1 MERGPA
7 QDAAAPVA
15 TWSVYDYLIDNP
27 FVRIESQYD
36 VFADGKVELVR
47 QWAMS
52 EFGVGDCSGDGPD
65 EARLELER
73 IAAESYAALLDRIES
88 AQCGVFFDTEQF
100 RREGGT
106 LPATTIGRMTFER
119 DGEGRWLLHGSSEQT
134 SRGELIS
141 RSRTKAWRAETFDPS
156 TGEWQ
161 AVEPQLPEF
170 AFGPD
175 HIAMWYVIGMGGLVD
190 NEEESDVPT
199 APYDDGLEGYSYV
212 GETTMRERPAERY
225 EKRELDVREEGIV
238 DILRVREYLKDN
250 PLLFSLRAYAILP
263 EGELRL
269 DDEFMLTA
277 LGIEKCAG

>member
-1 MERGPA
+1 
-7 QDAAAPVA
+7 
-15 TWSVYDYLIDNP
+15 
-27 FVRIESQYD
+27 
-36 VFADGKVELVR
+36 
-47 QWAMS
+47 
-52 EFGVGDCSGDGPD
+52 
-65 EARLELER
+65 
-73 IAAESYAALLDRIES
+73 
-88 AQCGVFFDTEQF
+88 
-100 RREGGT
+100 
-106 LPATTIGRMTFER
+106 MTFER